1 MPANYLIDAAVV
13 GITRSVGTDR
23 DCIQG
28 TAQSQPTQGPWND
41 APANAVSFTRSYQGP
56 TKNCSFAILNFGLT
70 GMSDS
75 IKHEC
80 GIALLRLLKPL
91 SYYHEKYGTA
101 FYGLN
106 KQYLLMEKQHNRGQ
120 DGVGLATIK
129 LDMLAGE
136 RYISRVRSIHN
147 QPIKDIF
154 NRIYAN
160 FEEAKTEDQTVFN
173 DIHRMKRELPYLGEL
188 LLGHLRYG
196 THGKNSIEACHPFL
210 RQNNWRTR
218 NLVVAGNFNMTNV
231 EELFNQLVE
240 LGQHP
245 KEKADTVTVMEKIGH
260 FLDEENEE
268 MVQQFRKEGMD
279 KLEMQER
286 IAQEID
292 IVRILKRASKYWDGG
307 YAMAGLLGHGDAFV
321 LRDPNGIRPAY
332 FYADDEIAVVA
343 SERPAIVTA
352 FNVPIAAI
360 QEVKPGHALIIRK
373 DGRISMDEIL
383 PPQKQASC
391 TFERIY
397 FSRGNDIAI
406 YNERKKLGELLLPD
420 ILAAVDH
427 DIEHTVFS
435 FIPNTA
441 ETAFFGMIH
450 GVEDY
455 LNDYKAA
462 KILELGADLNPKKLN
477 KILGLRARV
486 EKAAIKDAKLR
497 TFITDDNQRDELVAH
512 VYDTT
517 YGILKAGKD
526 NLVVIDDSIVRGT
539 TLKQSIITILSRLQ
553 PKKIVIVSSAPQI
566 RYPDCYGIDMS
577 RMGEFIAFRAAI
589 SLLEERGQWNLINDV
604 YLLCKSQEKLE
615 PHQMVNHVKKIY
627 DQFTDAELSK
637 KIAELVKP
645 KEIDVEVEV
654 IFQSIEKLHEACPGH
669 HGDWYFSGNYPT
681 PGGNRVVNRA
691 FINYIERNNQRSY

>member
-1 MPANYLIDAAVV
+1 
-13 GITRSVGTDR
+13 
-23 DCIQG
+23 
-28 TAQSQPTQGPWND
+28 
-41 APANAVSFTRSYQGP
+41 
-56 TKNCSFAILNFGLT
+56 
-70 GMSDS
+70 MSDS

-80 GIALLRLLKPL
+80 GIALLRLLKPI

-101 FYGLN
+101 LYGLN

-120 DGVGLATIK
+120 DGVGLASIK
-129 LDMLAGE
+129 LDQAPGE
-136 RYISRVRSIHN
+136 RYISRVRSISN

-154 NRIYAN
+154 GRIYAN
-160 FEEAKTEDQTVFN
+160 FEEARAADASIFDDVN
-173 DIHRMKRELPYLGEL
+173 RMSRELPYLGEL

-210 RQNNWRTR
+210 RQNNWKTR

-260 FLDEENEE
+260 FLDEENDEL
-268 MVQQFRKEGMD
+268 VARFRAQGVD

-286 IAQEID
+286 IGRELD

-307 YAMAGLLGHGDAFV
+307 YAMAGLFGHGDAFV

-332 FYADDEIAVVA
+332 FYRDDEVVVVA
-343 SERPAIVTA
+343 SERTAILTA
-352 FNVPIAAI
+352 FNVPIDDI
-360 QEVKPGHALIIRK
+360 QPIKPGHALIIRK
-373 DGRISMDEIL
+373 DGSVRMDEIL
-383 PPQKQASC
+383 EPQKPAQCS
-391 TFERIY
+391 FERIY

-406 YNERKKLGELLLPD
+406 YNERKKLGELLVPR
-420 ILAAVDH
+420 ILESVNLDL
-427 DIEHTVFS
+427 ENTVFS
-435 FIPNTA
+435 YIPNTA
-441 ETAFFGMIH
+441 ETAFYGMVK
-450 GVEDY
+450 GLEDY
-455 LNDYKAA
+455 LNQYKAA
-462 KILELGADLNPKKLN
+462 EIAKMGNNIDAERLHWLLQ
-477 KILGLRARV
+477 LRPRV

-497 TFITDDNQRDELVAH
+497 TFITNDSQRDELVAH

-517 YGILKAGKD
+517 YGILEPGRD

-539 TLKQSIITILSRLQ
+539 TLKQSIITILSRLK

-577 RMGEFIAFRAAI
+577 RMNEFVAFRAAI

-604 YLLCKSQEKLE
+604 YLLCKSQSKLE
-615 PHQMVNHVKKIY
+615 PQQMVNHVKKIY
-627 DQFTDAELSK
+627 DQFSETELSA
-637 KIAELVKP
+637 KIAQLVTP
-645 KEIDVEVEV
+645 DGLDVPVEVL
-654 IFQSIEKLHEACPGH
+654 FQTIDNLHLATAH

-691 FINYIERNNQRSY
+691 FINYIEKNNQRSY